1 MKKYY
6 VFIALALVAGMTVSC
21 KNNAK
26 KAAEAT
32 EEVADVVEIALSDEV
47 MASIDGLAQKVTD
60 ENGIINVASIIS
72 ENLTEEEKL
81 VKPDYLL
88 EAEDV
93 QNLVNRSQRIGAL
106 AILVIERPIRQAY
119 EMPIE
124 ATDEAIVSL
133 IVGLNHPISFED
145 RDLTPAEKVKKT
157 YEACKERGDV
167 QYFWEFTMAVEN
179 ELVYLIA
186 NNADKVYGAIS
197 EEQRSAAH
205 SRYMA
210 VVEAIKELAEY
221 DEGIAAALQNWEA
234 SIPVEKEE
242 DLDAAFSSVESA
254 KQTIVN
260 GKDNLIA
267 RRNNMLK

>member
-60 ENGIINVASIIS
+60 ENGIINVATIIS

-106 AILVIERPIRQAY
+106 AILAVERPIRQAY

-133 IVGLNHPISFED
+133 IVGLNHPISFEE
-145 RDLTPAEKVKKT
+145 RNLTPAEKIKKT

-167 QYFWEFTMAVEN
+167 QYFWEFTMAIEN

-186 NNADKVYGAIS
+186 NNADKIYGAIS
-197 EEQRSAAH
+197 DDQINAAGP
-205 SRYMA
+205 RYA
-210 VVEAIKELAEY
+210 SIITAIRELAEY
-221 DEGIAAALQNWEA
+221 DEGIAAALQNWEENT
-234 SIPVEKEE
+234 PV
-242 DLDAAFSSVESA
+242 DDVNNPGAGFTTVENA
-254 KQTIVN
+254 KQIVVN
-260 GKDNLIA
+260 GKDKVIA